1 MILDVDPVA
10 IERAKAIGREYAE
23 KIYPSTPLP
32 GALNAIVLDELPRPT
47 PGHVL
52 HEPTVCFTA
61 SEAFVLRW
69 RELAAR

>member
-32 GALNAIVLDELPRPT
+32 GALNAVVLGELPRPT
-47 PGHVL
+47 PAHVL
-52 HEPTVCFTA
+52 HEPTMCFTA
-61 SEAFVLRW
+61 SEAFVFRW
-69 RELAAR
+69 RELAAK